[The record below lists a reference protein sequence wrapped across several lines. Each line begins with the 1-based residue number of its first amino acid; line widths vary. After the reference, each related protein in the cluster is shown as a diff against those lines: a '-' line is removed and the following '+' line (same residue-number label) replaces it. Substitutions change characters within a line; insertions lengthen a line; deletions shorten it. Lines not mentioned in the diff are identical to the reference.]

1 MNACQFEL
9 ELIGFLREEVL
20 GLTTEDGGVIGDST
34 GGPDVVCVTE

>member
-20 GLTTEDGGVIGDST
+20 GLTTEVGGFFSIAAGMT
-34 GGPDVVCVTE
+34 QRN